1 MLPSSIRRRA
11 LCFGTASSG
20 ASAVEFALVALPFF
34 MLLAGIIQWG
44 FIIWARMNLDT
55 AVENAVRNLYTGSFQ
70 TANAG
75 VTDTTTLLNNL
86 KVVMCGSGTSKIPTV
101 FNCSNVKL
109 NISIANTFS
118 GSSYATAYNATT
130 KSISANFEGYTCA
143 APGKIVIVTAA
154 VSLPL
159 FFGNLL
165 PGLSGMADGSYLV
178 RSTGVFR
185 TEPYSTSSTGAC

>member
-1 MLPSSIRRRA
+1 MPSSVRSRA
-11 LCFGTASSG
+11 LGFGTASSG
-20 ASAVEFALVALPFF
+20 ASAVEFALVSLPFF
-34 MLLAGIIQWG
+34 MLLAGIIQWA
-44 FIIWARMNLDT
+44 FIIWARMNLDI

-86 KVVMCGSGTSKIPTV
+86 KVVMCGSGTNKVPTV
-101 FNCSNVKL
+101 FSCSSVKL
-109 NISIANTFS
+109 NISLGSTFGS
-118 GSSYATAYNATT
+118 SSYATAYNTST
-130 KSISANFEGYTCA
+130 KSISSSFEGYACA
-143 APGKIVIVTAA
+143 APGKIVVVTAA

-165 PGLSGMADGSYLV
+165 PGLTGMADGSYLL